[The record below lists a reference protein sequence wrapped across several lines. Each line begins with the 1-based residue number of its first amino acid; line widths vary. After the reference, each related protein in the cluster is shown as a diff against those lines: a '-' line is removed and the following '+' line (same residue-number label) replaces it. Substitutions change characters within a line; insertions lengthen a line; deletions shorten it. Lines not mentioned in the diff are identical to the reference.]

1 MTTNLPAEPPE
12 QTGQPG
18 PTDGDPDSRGGG
30 CEDCDPSLI
39 DGFKCRAEGIAKQ
52 AEYNAVSQP
61 ELQAA
66 RTQYDV
72 TRKAYRAQ
80 RNSVAIEVADLRHQI
95 KHLIE
100 RIRCQIKQERVVV
113 CLDEAF

>member
-1 MTTNLPAEPPE
+1 MTTNAPADLEPPDPTE
-12 QTGQPG
+12 DEPG
-18 PTDGDPDSRGGG
+18 TSSDTAGGTERG

-39 DGFKCRAEGIAKQ
+39 DGLKCRAEGIAKQ

-72 TRKAYRAQ
+72 TRKAYRTQ
-80 RNSVAIEVADLRHQI
+80 RNSIALEVQDMRHQV
-95 KHLIE
+95 KHLI
-100 RIRCQIKQERVVV
+100 
-113 CLDEAF
+113 